1 MTQDFNK
8 GVDYGDCLRVI
19 FKGGYVVPYKA
30 AGTRE
35 NPISPAPGFFLQL
48 VLLKSVEPVRLER

>member
-19 FKGGYVVPYKA
+19 FERGYVVPYKA

-35 NPISPAPGFFLQL
+35 NPSPPAPGFFFAA
-48 VLLKSVEPVRLER
+48 SPSRTR